1 MKSRII
7 AFALTLCAATSLHA
21 QNQSQRLTFPGLDW
35 GERYERT
42 ASVLAGLGYSPVAAP
57 AKVTRARAFVNTRGD
72 SLYAGFSDAG
82 ELQTMAYIARLGVPQ
97 AVSAFNARAAQLRG
111 ALGEPDSTSASFSQW
126 LWPTGDQLL
135 LSRENDRLYEVYFS
149 AEAGREILAA
159 ANDEGQGSTRGTGP
173 SRGAGPSRASASSG
187 AGDQGD
193 DRWVP
198 VSNNG
203 NLAVYVD
210 KTSAQHLPDGT
221 WDIWTR
227 WEHAAPASNDDGS
240 QYDATVEHQRMDC
253 GGERMLTLQIVE
265 YFRGNAVTSMPNPNA
280 EWEQSVPGTILED
293 VIKTFCGAVNG
304 N

>member
-7 AFALTLCAATSLHA
+7 ALALTVCAAGTLHA

-42 ASVLAGLGYSPVAAP
+42 ASVLAGLGYSPAATP
-57 AKVTRARAFVNTRGD
+57 AKATRARAFVNARGD
-72 SLYAGFSDAG
+72 SLYAGFSEGGD
-82 ELQTMAYIARLGVPQ
+82 LYTMTYIARLGMPQ
-97 AVSAFNARAAQLRG
+97 AASAFNARAAQLRS
-111 ALGEPDSTSASFSQW
+111 ALGQPDSASASFSQW
-126 LWPTGDQLL
+126 VWPTGDQLL
-135 LSRENDRLYEVYFS
+135 LSREDDRLYEVYVS
-149 AEAGREILAA
+149 AEAGQELVAA
-159 ANDEGQGSTRGTGP
+159 ANDEGQGATRGTGP
-173 SRGAGPSRASASSG
+173 SRGAGPSRASASSDAADD
-187 AGDQGD
+187 AG

-198 VSNNG
+198 VANNG
-203 NLAVYVD
+203 NLAVFVD

-227 WEHAAPASNDDGS
+227 WDHAAPASNDDGS

-265 YFRGNAVTSMPNPNA
+265 YFHGNAVTSMPNPNA
-280 EWEQSVPGTILED
+280 EWEQSVPDTILED

-304 N
+304 H